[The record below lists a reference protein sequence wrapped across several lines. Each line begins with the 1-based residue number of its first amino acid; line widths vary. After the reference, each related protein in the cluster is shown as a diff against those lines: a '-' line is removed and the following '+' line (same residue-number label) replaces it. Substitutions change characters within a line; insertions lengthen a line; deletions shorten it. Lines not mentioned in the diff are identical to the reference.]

1 MIITIIGGS
10 ASGKSGIAED
20 MICRLAGDKNKY
32 YIATMQVTEDDEEGI
47 KRVEKHRD
55 QRKDKDFVTIECP
68 HGLGNA
74 LDRMNDKESKNILL
88 ECMSNL
94 VANEMFFGSE
104 IIDKDTTVSNV
115 SEGIKNLV
123 KECENIVFV
132 TNNVAED
139 GRNYDATTM
148 SYIEALGQINAMLFD
163 MSDEAYEAV
172 VGIPVRIK

>member
-1 MIITIIGGS
+1 MIITFIGGS
-10 ASGKSGIAED
+10 ASGKSGLAED

-32 YIATMQVTEDDEEGI
+32 YIATMKVAEDDEEGAR
-47 KRVEKHRD
+47 RVLKHRD
-55 QRKDKDFVTIECP
+55 QRKDKGFTTIECTRDI
-68 HGLGNA
+68 GNA
-74 LDRMNDKESKNILL
+74 FGESQDSEAKNILV
-88 ECMSNL
+88 ECISNL

-115 SEGIKNLV
+115 RDGINKLV
-123 KECENIVFV
+123 KECENTVFV
-132 TNNVAED
+132 TNNISED
-139 GRNYDATTM
+139 GKTYDATTM